1 MNIKKQIISGRIPLA
16 FSDTGYETGANF
28 TTGARKKKN
37 AIEYW

>member
-1 MNIKKQIISGRIPLA
+1 MFKNRMHQDGVLLA

-28 TTGARKKKN
+28 STGARKKKN